1 MFYFQQIIDFSI
13 DSNDTKN
20 LDELET
26 ICRQVI
32 KYSVKTNHPHF
43 YNQLFGGVDPYGLA
57 GSWITDGL
65 NSSQYTFEVGPVFT
79 LIEEAVLSKVLNLVG
94 FENGDG
100 IFCPGGSMS
109 NMYGMIA
116 ARYKYMPN
124 IKKTG
129 NWNQKPLVAFTSEDV
144 RLNEIQKNCL

>member
-1 MFYFQQIIDFSI
+1 M
-13 DSNDTKN
+13 
-20 LDELET
+20 
-26 ICRQVI
+26 
-32 KYSVKTNHPHF
+32 
-43 YNQLFGGVDPYGLA
+43 
-57 GSWITDGL
+57 
-65 NSSQYTFEVGPVFT
+65 
-79 LIEEAVLSKVLNLVG
+79 VG

-116 ARYKYMPN
+116 ARFKCMPN

-144 RLNEIQKNCL
+144 SLNEIKILFIIKIHVKKLRLITV